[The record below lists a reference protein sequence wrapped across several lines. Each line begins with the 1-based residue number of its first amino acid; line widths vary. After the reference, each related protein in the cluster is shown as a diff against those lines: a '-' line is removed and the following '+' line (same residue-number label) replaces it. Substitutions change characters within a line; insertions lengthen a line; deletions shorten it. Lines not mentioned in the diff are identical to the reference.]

1 MLFQFVK
8 RQRWVWITLFIGL
21 LSGLLLVFTA
31 FGQTAGQRS
40 FLPVILGGV
49 TQPGQDIWHDVDEQ
63 QLAGVQAER
72 RIFPP
77 DYRVMAADMARLTA
91 VLSEADAGNE
101 AILAL
106 PLPDGRISRF
116 RLSPTVV
123 MAPELAA
130 RYPQIRTFNGASLDD
145 PGAIARLDVTPH
157 GFHAML
163 LMVGETIFI
172 DPYSRADAHHY
183 LVYSARDYTRP
194 AGEMNQLT
202 EYLEVDPA
210 IAAEIA
216 RLVALGVEATG
227 DELRTYR
234 LAIAASGEYTA
245 FHGGTVASALAEIVT
260 AVNRVTGIY
269 EREVAVRLVLIANND
284 QIIYTDAGAD
294 PYTNDDAD
302 ALLNENQ
309 ANLDAVIGSG
319 NYDIGHVFTTGSG
332 GLASLGVTC
341 RAGVKARGTTG
352 LANPVG
358 DPFYVDYVA
367 HEIGHQFGGNHTFN
381 GTTGSCAGNRNAG
394 TAFEP
399 GSGSTIMA
407 YAGICSPQNLQG
419 NSDDY
424 FHTASYDEIVAYTT
438 AGSGNSCPVV
448 TATGNSIPSANA
460 GGNFTIPRDT
470 PFVLS
475 GSGSDPNAGDVLTF
489 NWEEMDL
496 GPAGPPDNPTQPPY
510 FRSWPSQPTPVRF
523 LPRLSDLVNNTTA
536 VGEVLPTVGGT
547 LNFRLTVRDN
557 ALNGGGVDYDGMQVT
572 VDGGSG
578 PFRVT
583 NPNTAVTWVVGQT
596 QPVTWDVAGSDGA
609 PVNCSNVRLSLSRDG
624 GFTYPV
630 TLNAS
635 TANDGSENITVPNT
649 PTLDGRVQVACVGN
663 IFFDISNT
671 DFSLLPRADAGGP
684 YTTDE
689 GVDVTLDASGSSAAD
704 SYAWDFDNDGFFD
717 DAVGLN
723 PNFDLVGQDGVY
735 IVRLRVTKDGVSNTD
750 STTVTVHNVP
760 PTVTL
765 ASDSPQDENTA
776 VTVTGLVSDP
786 GWLEALTATIDWGDG
801 TAVEPVVGV
810 LENVRPDATLTF
822 TMTHIYGD
830 NGVFTVEVCGSD
842 DDTTVCETT
851 AVTINNVDPTLTID
865 ASNATI
871 INGQPVIIG
880 QINEPVA
887 FNGQATDPGSDDL
900 LLSWDWDDGPPV
912 PDVSTLYLVNPPN
925 PDPFPSPTI
934 QPRDVTDSQSQTY
947 SDACLYTVQFLGEDD
962 DGGTA
967 VDDILVII
975 VGDADRPRH
984 DGYWQHQFRR
994 NGNTDFDDETLLCYL
1009 EIIDLVSNVFNE
1021 VRDASTIPAAFDVL
1035 FLGQNRGSEQQ
1046 KFDRELITVWLN
1058 FANGALAYDQEF
1070 DIDHDG
1076 APDGTLA
1083 EIVAAAEAVRL
1094 DPNASD
1100 AALRV
1105 QRLILHRLSNPNS

>member
-1 MLFQFVK
+1 MLFQSAKQK
-8 RQRWVWITLFIGL
+8 RWLWISILITV
-21 LSGLLLVFTA
+21 LSVLLLVFTA
-31 FGQTAGQRS
+31 FGQTTGQKS
-40 FLPVILGGV
+40 YLPVLLSGA
-49 TQPGQDIWHDVDEQ
+49 TQPGGGIWQAVDEA
-63 QLAGVQAER
+63 QLAGVQAQR

-77 DYRVMAADMARLTA
+77 DYRVMAANMTRLTA
-91 VLSEADAGNE
+91 VLNQATAGNE

-116 RLSPTVV
+116 RISPAPV

-130 RYPQIRTFNGASLDD
+130 RYPHIQTFAGASLDD

-172 DPYSRADAHHY
+172 DPYSRADTQHY

-194 AGEMNQLT
+194 AGEMSQLT

-210 IAAEIA
+210 VAAEIA
-216 RLVALGVEATG
+216 RLVALGVAATG

-234 LAIAASGEYTA
+234 LAVAASGEYTA
-245 FHGGTVASALAEIVT
+245 FHGSTVPGALAEIVT

-284 QIIYTDAGAD
+284 QIIYTDPDTD

-302 ALLNENQ
+302 ALLNQNQ

-332 GLASLGVTC
+332 GLATLGVTC

-358 DPFYVDYVA
+358 DPFYVDFVA

-381 GTTGSCAGNRNAG
+381 GDAGSCAGNRNAG

-407 YAGICSPQNLQG
+407 YAGICGAQNLQS
-419 NSDDY
+419 NSNDY

-448 TATGNSIPSANA
+448 TATGNSIPTANA

-470 PFVLS
+470 PFVLT

-510 FRSWPSQPTPVRF
+510 FRSWPSQATPARIF
-523 LPRLSDLVNNTTA
+523 PRLSDLVNNTTA
-536 VGEVLPTVGGT
+536 IGEVLPTAGGT

-557 ALNGGGVDYDGMQVT
+557 ALNGGGVDHDGMQV
-572 VDGGSG
+572 VVAGGAG

-583 NPNTAVTWVVGQT
+583 NPNTAVTWEVGQT
-596 QPVTWDVAGSDGA
+596 QTVTWDVAGSDAA
-609 PVNCSNVRLSLSRDG
+609 PVSCSNVRLTLSRDG

-630 TLNAS
+630 TLLAS
-635 TANDGSENITVPNT
+635 TANDGTQDVTVPNT
-649 PTLDGRVQVACVGN
+649 PTLNGRVQVACVGN

-671 DFSLLPRADAGGP
+671 NFSLLPHADAGGP
-684 YTTDE
+684 YTTNE
-689 GVDVTLDASGSSAAD
+689 GLDVTLDASGSSTSD
-704 SYAWDFDNDGFFD
+704 SYEWDFDNDGFFD

-735 IVRLRVTKDGVSNTD
+735 VVRLRVTKDGISNTD

-760 PTVTL
+760 PTVTV

-786 GWLEALTATIDWGDG
+786 GWLEDLTATIDWGDG

-851 AVTINNVDPTLTID
+851 AVTIDNVDPTLTID

-880 QINEPVA
+880 QINVPVE

-912 PDVSTLYLVNPPN
+912 PDVSTLYLVNPPD

-934 QPRDVTDSQSQTY
+934 QPRDVTDTQSQTY

-975 VGDADRPRH
+975 VGNADRPRH

-1009 EIIDLVSNVFNE
+1009 EIIGLVSNVFNE
-1021 VRDASTIPAAFDVL
+1021 ERDASTIEAAFDVL

-1076 APDGTLA
+1076 VPDGTLA
-1083 EIVAAAEAVRL
+1083 QIVAAAEAVRL

-1100 AALRV
+1100 AQLRT
-1105 QRLILHRLSNPNS
+1105 QRLILHRLSNPNN